1 MPQYN
6 TKCLSCAKT
15 NELRLSFSNYDAV
28 RLGTKTLECTAC
40 QGQVD
45 FVFCPGDVSFVLR
58 DGESGGWISKSM
70 RENKYRAN
78 RVGVMERRQR
88 DHAPN
93 PKLTPNF
100 AGEVTHTWAD
110 AKQAAYDKALGETQD
125 HSAAREA
132 SKTYDSFVNKESSV
146 T

>member
-1 MPQYN
+1 MPQYS
-6 TKCLSCAKT
+6 TKCLVCEKT
-15 NELRLSFSNYDAV
+15 NEIRLSFSNYDAV

-40 QGQVD
+40 QGQVNL
-45 FVFCPGDVSFVLR
+45 VFSPGDVSFVLQ
-58 DGESGGWISKSM
+58 DGPSGGWISKAM
-70 RENKYRAN
+70 RENKYRTE
-78 RVGVMERRQR
+78 RQGVMTRRQR

-110 AKQAAYDKALGETQD
+110 AKQAAYDKALHETQD
-125 HSAAREA
+125 TSAAREA
-132 SKTYDSFVNKESSV
+132 AKTYDSFVKKESSV